1 MRTIKTDLVVMPD
14 GRARVL
20 HVPPGIRGGKYHAI
34 LVIEDEPLTDAT
46 ETKGRALRL
55 SRYPVGLKDQTQTF
69 RREDLYGDDG
79 R

>member
-1 MRTIKTDLVVMPD
+1 MRTIETDLIVMPD
-14 GRARVL
+14 GKARVL

-34 LVIEDEPLTDAT
+34 LVIDDEPLGDTTKA
-46 ETKGRALRL
+46 KGRALRL
-55 SRYPVGLKDQTQTF
+55 SRYPVGVKDQAETL

>member
-1 MRTIKTDLVVMPD
+1 MRTIETDLVVMPD

-20 HVPPGIRGGKYHAI
+20 HVPPGVRGGTYHAI
-34 LVIEDEPLTDAT
+34 LVIEDQPLTDTTKA
-46 ETKGRALRL
+46 KGRALRL
-55 SRYPVGLKDQTQTF
+55 SRYPVGVKDQDQTF

>member
-1 MRTIKTDLVVMPD
+1 MRTIETDLVVMPD

-34 LVIEDEPLTDAT
+34 LVIEDEPLTDTTKA
-46 ETKGRALRL
+46 KGRALRL
-55 SRYPVGLKDQTQTF
+55 SRYPVGVKDQAQTF